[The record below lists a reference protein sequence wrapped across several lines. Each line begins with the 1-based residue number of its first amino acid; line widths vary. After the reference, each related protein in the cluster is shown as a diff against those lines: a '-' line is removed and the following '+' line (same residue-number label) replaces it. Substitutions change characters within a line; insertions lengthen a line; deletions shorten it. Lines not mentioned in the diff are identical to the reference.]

1 MVTCVDRVRKKTD
14 KFLKLIYLSDTTKNK
29 YLKSD
34 TIDVLDKSPRVV
46 RGSTRID
53 LIKQF
58 LDNNIDFYYID
69 TGYMGCYPQKNWHRF
84 TKNNFQT
91 LDHLNYKQLD
101 FLTDVQELK
110 KRFAWVMDVS
120 YDDYKPK
127 RPVKGES
134 ILIIPPSAK
143 VLRCLTVNGHTN
155 FTQEEYIDFVTKEI
169 RKYTD
174 RKIIVRQKPNRDER
188 TQRGKNLKD
197 QLKKD
202 KVHCLVAF
210 NSIAAFEAIQEGY
223 PAITLGPNSASFLS
237 EKELSNIEKPYFAD
251 DDKIREHSLYLS
263 ACQFS
268 RAEFLSGYAVK
279 MVEQLQHDQKY
290 YRFKYEINT
299 TNIR

>member
-34 TIDVLDKSPRVV
+34 TIDVSDKSIRVF
-46 RGSTRID
+46 RGITRIAT
-53 LIKQF
+53 IKQC

-91 LDHLNYKQLD
+91 FDHLNYKQLD

-223 PAITLGPNSASFLS
+223 PAITLGPNCANFLT
-237 EKELSNIEKPYFAD
+237 ETDFNNIEKPYFAD

-263 ACQFS
+263 ACQFNID
-268 RAEFLSGYAVK
+268 EFKNGYAMKQVD
-279 MVEQLQHDQKY
+279 QLQHHP
-290 YRFKYEINT
+290 
-299 TNIR
+299 TNERYKKVII